1 MFDPSTE
8 RLWSARTLLKFF
20 CDEMLPWFAA
30 NKPDVFNSFVEKR
43 QVHTPPVI
51 PRPHVAPS
59 HCTLTPAPSRLMS
72 SRRALTPAP
81 SRHPLLAMVS
91 AVVVSAVVV
100 SVAELSVAVVSV
112 AVVSVAVV
120 SVAELSVAVVSV
132 AVVSVAVVSVAVVSV
147 AVVSVAGVSAVV
159 VSVAAVSV
167 AVVSVAL
174 VSVAVVSVAVVGVA
188 VVSVAVVS
196 VVVRGGGERGGGE
209 RSGGERGGAERGHP
223 FAPPRPAPARLLA
236 FLPHLTSPRPTPRQ
250 VASINEYK
258 QIAFSTDIAGDGG
271 CDEIILFMHFTGA
284 HIDITLSAGAGTP
297 LGLELETARGRLV
310 PD

>member
-120 SVAELSVAVVSV
+120 SVA
-132 AVVSVAVVSVAVVSV
+132 
-147 AVVSVAGVSAVV
+147 
-159 VSVAAVSV
+159 
-167 AVVSVAL
+167 
-174 VSVAVVSVAVVGVA
+174 

-223 FAPPRPAPARLLA
+223 FAPPRPAPVRLLA

>member
-1 MFDPSTE
+1 M
-8 RLWSARTLLKFF
+8 
-20 CDEMLPWFAA
+20 
-30 NKPDVFNSFVEKR
+30 
-43 QVHTPPVI
+43 
-51 PRPHVAPS
+51 
-59 HCTLTPAPSRLMS
+59 
-72 SRRALTPAP
+72 
-81 SRHPLLAMVS
+81 
-91 AVVVSAVVV
+91 
-100 SVAELSVAVVSV
+100 
-112 AVVSVAVV
+112 
-120 SVAELSVAVVSV
+120 
-132 AVVSVAVVSVAVVSV
+132 
-147 AVVSVAGVSAVV
+147 
-159 VSVAAVSV
+159 
-167 AVVSVAL
+167 
-174 VSVAVVSVAVVGVA
+174 
-188 VVSVAVVS
+188 VS

-223 FAPPRPAPARLLA
+223 FAPPRPAPVRLLA